1 MKKAGAKLT
10 RKAAVCLLAVPM
22 IVGLSGCSQK
32 STDTT
37 STKQAK
43 EAQATPTST
52 PFQYYASVD
61 DEPRTISGKCGDNA
75 EWSYNT
81 GTKVLT
87 ISGSGAVDRAVD
99 SDTTKQKIEGL
110 AEPYEVKERITCS
123 VKEIKIEEG
132 ITALAVS
139 NLFGNVS
146 KDEDAEEIKLS
157 LPDSLERINANTFA
171 PTKDA
176 AYIRT
181 IHLPR
186 NVRYI
191 EGGAFWRLGAT
202 DTSDT
207 FKENLTITVDS
218 KNPYYMTENNVLFT
232 KDKKTLVYYPV
243 EKTEQSYRIP
253 KSVTKVEALAFS
265 RNPSLKKVVLP
276 TGITDIGAG
285 AFYGDSKLSDIN
297 LAQAV
302 NVKKLSDF
310 DGVKAKLSYYDVG
323 APADAGEVSDE
334 GDEDVINDEK
344 DLVSEPDGSAK
355 YLKEIA
361 MLGTFAGT
369 NLKEI
374 QLPDSLKYAGYSTFY
389 KCLCLKKITLG
400 TGFAGQINPV
410 NYCDENGFLLPDNK
424 STDCFDIRIPAGNK
438 NYKVRDNV
446 IYSGDGKTVYGV
458 SKDYKKST
466 DIG

>member
-139 NLFGNVS
+139 NL
-146 KDEDAEEIKLS
+146 L
-157 LPDSLERINANTFA
+157 
-171 PTKDA
+171 
-176 AYIRT
+176 
-181 IHLPR
+181 
-186 NVRYI
+186 
-191 EGGAFWRLGAT
+191 
-202 DTSDT
+202 
-207 FKENLTITVDS
+207 
-218 KNPYYMTENNVLFT
+218 
-232 KDKKTLVYYPV
+232 
-243 EKTEQSYRIP
+243 
-253 KSVTKVEALAFS
+253 
-265 RNPSLKKVVLP
+265 
-276 TGITDIGAG
+276 
-285 AFYGDSKLSDIN
+285 
-297 LAQAV
+297 
-302 NVKKLSDF
+302 
-310 DGVKAKLSYYDVG
+310 
-323 APADAGEVSDE
+323 
-334 GDEDVINDEK
+334 
-344 DLVSEPDGSAK
+344 
-355 YLKEIA
+355 
-361 MLGTFAGT
+361 
-369 NLKEI
+369 
-374 QLPDSLKYAGYSTFY
+374 
-389 KCLCLKKITLG
+389 
-400 TGFAGQINPV
+400 
-410 NYCDENGFLLPDNK
+410 
-424 STDCFDIRIPAGNK
+424 NK
-438 NYKVRDNV
+438 NF
-446 IYSGDGKTVYGV
+446 
-458 SKDYKKST
+458 
-466 DIG
+466 